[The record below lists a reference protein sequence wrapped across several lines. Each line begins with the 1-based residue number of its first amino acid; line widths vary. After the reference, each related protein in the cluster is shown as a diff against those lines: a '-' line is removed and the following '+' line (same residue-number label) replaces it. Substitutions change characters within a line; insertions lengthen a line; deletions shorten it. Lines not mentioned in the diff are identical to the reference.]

1 MIFDFCLFILFIFKS
16 KRNFKRYLD
25 MKILVNFK
33 CGILKVKKLSILCIF
48 NIKGGVNLNY
58 RKELGCNLIIK
69 MNKVD

>member
-1 MIFDFCLFILFIFKS
+1 
-16 KRNFKRYLD
+16 

-33 CGILKVKKLSILCIF
+33 CGILKVKKLLILCIF